1 MYDLLFVQCV
11 CTPISL
17 PFCYIG
23 GVAVNALKGFKLLS
37 DTMMPVL
44 A

>member
-1 MYDLLFVQCV
+1 MFDLLFVQCL
-11 CTPISL
+11 CMPISL

-23 GVAVNALKGFKLLS
+23 GVAVNVLKDFKLFS
-37 DTMMPVL
+37 DTVMPVL

>member
-1 MYDLLFVQCV
+1 MFDLL
-11 CTPISL
+11 PISL

-23 GVAVNALKGFKLLS
+23 GVAVNALKGFKLFT
-37 DTMMPVL
+37 DTMVTVL